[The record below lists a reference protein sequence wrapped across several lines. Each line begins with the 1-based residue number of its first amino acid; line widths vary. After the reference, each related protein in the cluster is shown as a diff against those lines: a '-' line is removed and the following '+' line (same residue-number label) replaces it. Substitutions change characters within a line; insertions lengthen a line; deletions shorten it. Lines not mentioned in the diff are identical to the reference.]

1 MLSGI
6 AILMTGSRMSLL
18 SFGLGVFLVLFFHN
32 KKLAVALTLSLFVVV
47 FLFYNVL
54 YNLGVYQ
61 ISEKIKYDPFLRLT
75 GLFFLLKN
83 PFEAYTLSQTTA
95 GQSLLLLPYFLHAPI
110 LGNKIFY
117 AMGYPFIFA
126 GGGSE
131 TDVKLMLLLADLGIV
146 GFLVYIS
153 MYLRTLALARK
164 EAREYF
170 TSLVVVFL
178 VLLLQTVTD
187 SGLFFRLGQ
196 MIFFAFAGIVLSEH
210 YKMSAQRAVVVPAH
224 GNRTGD
230 L

>member
-1 MLSGI
+1 
-6 AILMTGSRMSLL
+6 
-18 SFGLGVFLVLFFHN
+18 
-32 KKLAVALTLSLFVVV
+32 
-47 FLFYNVL
+47 
-54 YNLGVYQ
+54 
-61 ISEKIKYDPFLRLT
+61 
-75 GLFFLLKN
+75 
-83 PFEAYTLSQTTA
+83 
-95 GQSLLLLPYFLHAPI
+95 
-110 LGNKIFY
+110 
-117 AMGYPFIFA
+117 MGYPFIFA